1 MTNFLVISCSR
12 ALQIEIQ
19 ERDPPSLLL
28 FSVIFV
34 MGELLI
40 YTGFCFNKIKEG
52 RESGNGVC

>member
-1 MTNFLVISCSR
+1 M
-12 ALQIEIQ
+12 
-19 ERDPPSLLL
+19 DPPSLL

-40 YTGFCFNKIKEG
+40 STAFCFNKIKEG